1 MSKMHII
8 YLAGNSLNNKTWIE
22 KIKSSFD
29 SFSTGDILY
38 YNHWQ
43 TGEKWINLQRE
54 SEKLAELVKDK
65 TDYFVFAK
73 SIGSVLALKN
83 IFEDKL
89 NPKKMVICGLP
100 YHTGQK
106 EFEKIG
112 ECLKT
117 LKVPTMFIQN
127 EFDPVCGFDEL
138 AEMLAN
144 NSPEDYHLI
153 KNAGN
158 ETHDYE
164 DYEEL
169 VKTIK
174 IHFGDEDKQVHLGK
188 IYKALDIVA
197 KKLNTLNIKWLLGA
211 SGALMVHGVKIAPWD
226 LDILT
231 PVENIKLLKD
241 EFKEYFVSED
251 EDGLLLKIGD
261 IEVEIIKLDDLGNP
275 TPTLFQDNLIPVNPL
290 EDELYFYEQRPGKE
304 NTIRLIKEKLNEK

>member
-1 MSKMHII
+1 MHII
-8 YLAGNSLNNKTWIE
+8 YLAGNSLNNQTWIE
-22 KIKSSFD
+22 KVKVKFD
-29 SFSTGDILY
+29 AFSEGEILY
-38 YNHWQ
+38 YDHWQ
-43 TGEKWINLQRE
+43 TGEKWINLERE
-54 SEKLAELVKDK
+54 SKKLAELVKDK
-65 TDYFVFAK
+65 INYFVFAK

-83 IFEDKL
+83 IYEGIL

-100 YHTGQK
+100 YRAGK
-106 EFEKIG
+106 EEFKEID

-127 EFDPVCGFDEL
+127 EFDPVYGFDEL
-138 AEMLAN
+138 AETLAN
-144 NSPEDYHLI
+144 NSPDDYHLI
-153 KNAGN
+153 KKPGN
-158 ETHDYE
+158 STHDYE
-164 DYEEL
+164 DYENL
-169 VKTIK
+169 IKQVKIY
-174 IHFGDEDKQVHLGK
+174 FGDEDKQVHLEK
-188 IYKALDIVA
+188 IYKTLDFVA

-275 TPTLFQDNLIPVNPL
+275 TPTLFQDNLIPVNFL